1 MTHIIHMEST
11 LLTKNCGCLLSDSIT
26 LDVKKTVV
34 QDTCFNYGRAPPIRV
49 DAIEIEVRIMDD
61 YG

>member
-1 MTHIIHMEST
+1 MDLMF
-11 LLTKNCGCLLSDSIT
+11 LTKNCSCLLSDSIT
-26 LDVKKTVV
+26 WAVKKTVV

-49 DAIEIEVRIMDD
+49 DAIEIDVRIMDD